1 MITIQDVA
9 RLAEVSTA
17 TVSRVMNGSDKV
29 SDKTKNKVQ
38 EAIKKLNY
46 TPNNLG
52 LYLRSSSTKSL
63 LFLIQQEITLDYQF
77 ISGINNAAIEHGYNV
92 VIAMING
99 NAEMEAEFLQRVK
112 NRLYDGVTPHF

>member
-38 EAIKKLNY
+38 EAIKN
-46 TPNNLG
+46 
-52 LYLRSSSTKSL
+52 
-63 LFLIQQEITLDYQF
+63 
-77 ISGINNAAIEHGYNV
+77 
-92 VIAMING
+92 
-99 NAEMEAEFLQRVK
+99 
-112 NRLYDGVTPHF
+112 